1 MDLSGIL
8 AISGYPGLH
17 KMIGQT
23 KGGIVVES
31 LVDGKRMAAYTTQRI
46 LSLEDITIYT
56 LEGDVRLDEIFKKIA
71 EKENHAPALNPSKA
85 SVDELRDYL
94 ASVQEDYD
102 RDRVY
107 ASDLKKLFQW
117 YNLLAEKGLT
127 KEEEKTEEKEAAK
140 EEPAEKSE

>member
-17 KMIGQT
+17 RIIGQT

-31 LVDGKRMAAYTTQRI
+31 LVNGKRMAAYTSQRI

-56 LEGDVRLDEIFKKIA
+56 IDGDERLDVIFGKMA
-71 EKENHAPALNPSKA
+71 EKENHGPALNPSMA

-102 RDRVY
+102 RGRVY

-127 KEEEKTEEKEAAK
+127 KEMGKKESEAEAK
-140 EEPAEKSE
+140 EESAEKSE